1 MLSAEAMI
9 LILGNHHLLDFQF
22 YQSTLQAVS
31 RLLDENMSAS
41 GAPDVNP
48 ASSSSDLESGLWE
61 LSNSKLKP
69 MLKARI
75 HSGKR
80 QLGSLLQQVD
90 YIFVAGAVFLKRN
103 STAKLWAL
111 IYLVCLHFWVIYI
124 LMSHSGPSNEG
135 RSGAV
140 ISLEN
145 INNTGGV

>member
-1 MLSAEAMI
+1 M
-9 LILGNHHLLDFQF
+9 
-22 YQSTLQAVS
+22 S

-41 GAPDVNP
+41 GSTSMDP
-48 ASSSSDLESGLWE
+48 ASSSSDLESGSWE
-61 LSNSKLKP
+61 LSNSKLRP

-75 HSGKR
+75 RSGKR
-80 QLGSLLQQVD
+80 QLGSLLQQLD

-103 STAKLWAL
+103 STAKIWAL
-111 IYLVCLHFWVIYI
+111 IYVVCFHFWVIYI
-124 LMSHSGPSNEG
+124 LISHSGPSDDG

>member
-1 MLSAEAMI
+1 M
-9 LILGNHHLLDFQF
+9 
-22 YQSTLQAVS
+22 S
-31 RLLDENMSAS
+31 RLLDENMSTS
-41 GAPDVNP
+41 GSKAINP
-48 ASSSSDLESGLWE
+48 GSSASDLESGLWE
-61 LSNSKLKP
+61 LSNSKLP

-80 QLGSLLQQVD
+80 QLGSLLHQLD
-90 YIFVAGAVFLKRN
+90 YIFVTGSLFLKRN

-111 IYLVCLHFWVIYI
+111 IYLVCLHLWVIYI
-124 LMSHSGPSNEG
+124 LTSHSGPSDEG

>member
-1 MLSAEAMI
+1 M
-9 LILGNHHLLDFQF
+9 
-22 YQSTLQAVS
+22 S
-31 RLLDENMSAS
+31 RLLDENMSVS
-41 GAPDVNP
+41 GSTAMNP

-61 LSNSKLKP
+61 LSNSKFKP

-75 HSGKR
+75 HSGKK
-80 QLGSLLQQVD
+80 QLGSLLQQLD

-111 IYLVCLHFWVIYI
+111 IYLVCLHLWVIYI
-124 LMSHSGPSNEG
+124 LMSHSSPSDEG

-145 INNTGGV
+145 INNTGV

>member
-1 MLSAEAMI
+1 M
-9 LILGNHHLLDFQF
+9 
-22 YQSTLQAVS
+22 
-31 RLLDENMSAS
+31 
-41 GAPDVNP
+41 NP
-48 ASSSSDLESGLWE
+48 ASSSSDVESGIWE

-80 QLGSLLQQVD
+80 QLGYLLQQLD

-103 STAKLWAL
+103 PTAKLWAM
-111 IYLVCLHFWVIYI
+111 IYLVCLHLWVIYI
-124 LMSHSGPSNEG
+124 LSSHSGPSNEG